1 MRNQYPES
9 CVVCRT
15 EVLPGRGEVTW
26 LGDRVVFYHVG
37 FCPRTDETE
46 ERARRCAVYVGHI
59 LESTNT
65 SRKDLVDAVSKLAIM
80 VKSGWLDVR
89 KCELK
94 ILECE
99 ATQDLDRLDVEMLLT
114 DCLMRQAARR

>member
-26 LGDRVVFYHVG
+26 LSDRVVFYHLG
-37 FCPRTDETE
+37 SCPRTSETE
-46 ERARRCAVYVGHI
+46 ERARQRAVYVGHV
-59 LESTNT
+59 LESKDA
-65 SRKDLVDAVSKLAIM
+65 SRKDLVDAVSKLAVM

-94 ILECE
+94 ILECA

-114 DCLMRQAARR
+114 DCLLSHAARR

>member
-26 LGDRVVFYHVG
+26 LGDRIVFYHLG
-37 FCPRTDETE
+37 SCPRTSETE
-46 ERARRCAVYVGHI
+46 ERARQRAVYVGRV
-59 LESTNT
+59 LESEDA
-65 SRKDLVDAVSKLAIM
+65 SRERLVDAISKLSIL
-80 VKSGWLDVR
+80 VKTGWLDVR